1 MEVNGITEWL
11 KIPPKEDGVTAPA
24 IFQKSDPTLVMELD
38 RQKWKSLINGSFAEV
53 RTITMNY

>member
-11 KIPPKEDGVTAPA
+11 KIPQRENGVTAPA
-24 IFQKSDPTLVMELD
+24 IFQKSDPTLVAKLD
-38 RQKWKSLINGSFAEV
+38 RQEWKSLINGSFAGV